1 MDILNALEDLREDEF
16 QTFKWYLQQPDILG
30 GYQAIKVSKLEEAK
44 RWDTVNVMVNT
55 YKPDGALKVTKKV
68 LEKIN
73 RNDLVQRL
81 SDTSSGPRVSV
92 DVSDDGETSE
102 NRGTSSSQSE
112 GHKTHDAVPL
122 REEYKKQEDELEA
135 QLQQMV
141 QERQLK
147 TEEMMRLLK
156 LNQQE
161 TDRKMAESFQVF
173 TALRE
178 SAERRQADLINALRV
193 KQNKSWMNL
202 QYFYR

>member
-81 SDTSSGPRVSV
+81 SDTSSGPRAQLESPAPWQPSASPAKAARQHDAS
-92 DVSDDGETSE
+92 DVSDD
-102 NRGTSSSQSE
+102 
-112 GHKTHDAVPL
+112 L
-122 REEYKKQEDELEA
+122 R
-135 QLQQMV
+135 
-141 QERQLK
+141 
-147 TEEMMRLLK
+147 
-156 LNQQE
+156 
-161 TDRKMAESFQVF
+161 S
-173 TALRE
+173 
-178 SAERRQADLINALRV
+178 
-193 KQNKSWMNL
+193 
-202 QYFYR
+202 